1 MMPRIRL
8 FCCCFYCCQY
18 YYDLLGGRRRFNA
31 IHLSGLAKKKNELF
45 EFCWGRR
52 IIFGTV
58 FRANFYRAMQFC
70 RQQGMQLV
78 SIQSKAENDRL
89 GRFAEEIGAPHGH
102 YWLSGTNL
110 AEENQW
116 IWLSTGNNFVYSNWH
131 PGEPSGTG
139 SSNTSENCVEA
150 RHWGKGFT
158 WNDLRCNAELNFI
171 CETLESCS

>member
-8 FCCCFYCCQY
+8 FVAVFIAVNIIMIFSVAEDSTPFTSVVLQRKRTNYLNFAGKTY
-18 YYDLLGGRRRFNA
+18 Y
-31 IHLSGLAKKKNELF
+31 
-45 EFCWGRR
+45 
-52 IIFGTV
+52 FGTV

-89 GRFAEEIGAPHGH
+89 GRFAEEIGEAPHGH

-171 CETLESCS
+171 CETLESC